1 MLPCVRLWLWISAF
15 ASLAGWGLSAA
26 GQLNRAGYAA
36 AFAAFAVIA
45 FVFRRGLTA
54 KSAVHSPQSAVP
66 GVHWQVRLWTLDCGL
81 WTKIWRRLR
90 RPLPFCFA
98 ALALLIFLGGAL
110 YAPGNYTGLAYRAGR
125 VLQWLAHGHWFWIH
139 TADYRMNDRACGIEW
154 LSAPILLF
162 TQSTRGLF
170 LINFLPF
177 LLLPGLIFSIFRQ
190 LGVRARVAWH
200 WMWLL
205 PTGYNFIL
213 QAGGNA
219 NDTFP
224 TVYALAAVDFGL
236 RAWKS
241 RWAGHVTPCAPAGV
255 PLPNPVGRGLPAL
268 PDLWHSVLAA
278 ALLTGAKASNLPLLL
293 PWAVVIFPLVPLLRR
308 KPAATALVIL
318 LAAAVSFLP
327 TAILNVHY
335 LGDWSG
341 LSIERTGMDMKNPLI
356 GIWGNALLLLLGN
369 FTPPLFPFAG
379 WWNEHALST
388 LPHFLAAPMIANFE
402 PGFLWLGELPTEDWA
417 GIGFGLSVLLA
428 VSVAANFSRV
438 VGALASRRRVAR
450 PGIAENAGGP
460 PALPGCVPA
469 EFRRLILIA
478 PWIALLAYTMKSGMN
493 GPARLIAPYYTLL
506 LPLLLVGAGQSQI
519 VRRNWWRVLTAG
531 VLILAFVVMV
541 LTPDRPLWPAQT
553 ILSKLAAKHPNQHLI
568 SRARDV
574 YTVYAKRSDPLAD
587 VRTLLWPDVKT
598 VGFIGAEDDSD
609 ISLWLPLGSRRV
621 EHFLLSDPPER
632 FRQEHVEFVVVGG
645 LNLQLRG
652 TTLDAWRQK
661 SGAELVASTN
671 ATLKVS
677 EGPQQ
682 WFIVRFK

>member
-15 ASLAGWGLSAA
+15 ASLAGWGLSAL
-26 GQLNRAGYAA
+26 GQLNRPGYAVT
-36 AFAAFAVIA
+36 FAAFAVFIL
-45 FVFRRGLTA
+45 VFRRGLTGN
-54 KSAVHSPQSAVP
+54 STVHSPQSAVR
-66 GVHWQVRLWTLDCGL
+66 GVQRPVRLWTLDCGL
-81 WTKIWRRLR
+81 WTKIWRRFR

-98 ALALLIFLGGAL
+98 ALALLIFLGGVL

-125 VLQWLAHGHWFWIH
+125 VLQWLSHGHWFWIH
-139 TADYRMNDRACGIEW
+139 TADFRMNDRACGIEW
-154 LSAPILLF
+154 LSAPLLLF

-177 LLLPGLIFSIFRQ
+177 LLLPGLVFSIFTQ

-224 TVYALAAVDFGL
+224 TVYALAAMDFGL

-241 RWAGHVTPCAPAGV
+241 RRPA
-255 PLPNPVGRGLPAL
+255 
-268 PDLWHSVLAA
+268 DLGHSVLAA

-293 PWAVVIFPLVPLLRR
+293 PWAVVIATSGVWRVTRSKNFPSSVAGHAALLV
-308 KPAATALVIL
+308 V
-318 LAAAVSFLP
+318 AAAVSFLP

-341 LSIERTGMDMKNPLI
+341 LSIERTGMDMKNPFV
-356 GIWGNALLLLLGN
+356 GVWGNALLLLLGN
-369 FTPPLFPFAG
+369 FTPPLFPCAG
-379 WWNEHALST
+379 WWNEHALAA
-388 LPHFLAAPMIANFE
+388 LPHFISAPMIANFE

-417 GIGFGLSVLLA
+417 GIGFGLSALLA
-428 VSVAANFSRV
+428 VSV
-438 VGALASRRRVAR
+438 GAILLVRRAPHPVPLPIGWGEGGRR
-450 PGIAENAGGP
+450 PGEGNT
-460 PALPGCVPA
+460 VK
-469 EFRRLILIA
+469 FRRLILIA
-478 PWIALLAYTMKSGMN
+478 PWIALLAYTMKSGMVTP
-493 GPARLIAPYYTLL
+493 GRLIAPYYILL

-519 VRRNWWRVLTAG
+519 VRRAWWRALTAG
-531 VLILAFVVMV
+531 VLILAFVVLI

-553 ILSKLAAKHPNQHLI
+553 ILSRLAAKHPNQHLI

-574 YTVYAKRSDPLAD
+574 YAVYAKRSDPLAD
-587 VRTLLWPDVKT
+587 VRALLRPDVKT

-632 FRQEHVEFVVVGG
+632 FRQEHVEFVVMGG
-645 LNLQLRG
+645 LNLQLRR
-652 TTLDAWRQK
+652 TTLDDWLQK

-682 WFIVRFK
+682 WFIVRLK

>member
-1 MLPCVRLWLWISAF
+1 MTPFVRLWIWISAF

-26 GQLNRAGYAA
+26 GQLNRAGYAV
-36 AFAAFAVIA
+36 AFAAFAVFI
-45 FVFRRGLTA
+45 FLRRNDLGFAA
-54 KSAVHSPQSAVP
+54 KFD
-66 GVHWQVRLWTLDCGL
+66 VRSQKFKVL
-81 WTKIWRRLR
+81 RRFR
-90 RPLPFCFA
+90 RPLPFCFV
-98 ALALLIFLGGAL
+98 ALAVLIFLGGAL

-125 VLQWLAHGHWFWIH
+125 VLQWLSHGHWFWIH
-139 TADYRMNDRACGIEW
+139 TADFRMNDRACGIEW
-154 LSAPILLF
+154 LSAPLLLF

-177 LLLPGLIFSIFRQ
+177 LLLPGLLFSVFTQ

-224 TVYALAAVDFGL
+224 AVYALAAVDFGL

-241 RWAGHVTPCAPAGV
+241 QRPADV
-255 PLPNPVGRGLPAL
+255 L
-268 PDLWHSVLAA
+268 HSLLAA

-293 PWAVVIFPLVPLLRR
+293 PWAISFFPLVPLLRR

-327 TAILNVHY
+327 TAILNVHF

-341 LSIERTGMDMKNPLI
+341 LSIERTGMAMKNPVV
-356 GIWGNALLLLLGN
+356 GVWGNALLLLLTN

-379 WWNEHALST
+379 WWNGHALAA
-388 LPHFLAAPMIANFE
+388 LPHFISAPMIANFE

-428 VSVAANFSRV
+428 ISV
-438 VGALASRRRVAR
+438 VAGFFIRKHR
-450 PGIAENAGGP
+450 PHSAYRFPLSAF
-460 PALPGCVPA
+460 V
-469 EFRRLILIA
+469 RIA
-478 PWIALLAYTMKSGMN
+478 PWIALLAYTMKSGMVT
-493 GPARLIAPYYTLL
+493 PARLIAPYYVLL
-506 LPLLLVGAGQSQI
+506 MPLLLGGAGQSQV
-519 VRRNWWRVLTAG
+519 VRRGWWRALTAG
-531 VLILAFVVMV
+531 VLFLALVV
-541 LTPDRPLWPAQT
+541 LTLSPDRPLWPAKT
-553 ILSKLAAKHPNQHLI
+553 ILSGLAARHPDSHLI
-568 SRARDV
+568 SRALDV
-574 YTVYAKRSDPLAD
+574 YTVYASRADSLAD
-587 VRTLLWPDVKT
+587 VRALLRPEVKA
-598 VGFIGAEDDSD
+598 VGFIGAEDDCD

-632 FRQEHVEFVVVGG
+632 FQQEGIEYVVVGG

-652 TTLDAWRQK
+652 TTLDAWLQK
-661 SGAELVASTN
+661 TGAEVVAGTN

-677 EGPQQ
+677 EGPQP
-682 WFIVRFK
+682 WYVVRLK